1 MGGAFVAGT
10 VVALVQFV
18 RVRDR
23 RLLLVA
29 AMLACQSQAL
39 GREWYDVWRDVFQ
52 AGVIAVGMVLV
63 FALSP
68 RPAPSEAKRSAAQA
82 PPAEPTASGKPAPS
96 TGDGTIRA

>member
-1 MGGAFVAGT
+1 VE
-10 VVALVQFV
+10 FV

-39 GREWYDVWRDVFQ
+39 GREWYDVWRDEIQ
-52 AGVIAVGMVLV
+52 AGVIAAGMALV

-68 RPAPSEAKRSAAQA
+68 RTAAAPK
-82 PPAEPTASGKPAPS
+82 PPAASAPRAEPQPAG
-96 TGDGTIRA
+96 GDGAITA

>member
-52 AGVIAVGMVLV
+52 AGVIAAGMALVLS
-63 FALSP
+63 LSP
-68 RPAPSEAKRSAAQA
+68 RAHPVPPRRSDLPQPAPDQSDESAREGAV
-82 PPAEPTASGKPAPS
+82 
-96 TGDGTIRA
+96 RA

>member
-1 MGGAFVAGT
+1 VGGAFVAGT

-52 AGVIAVGMVLV
+52 AGVIAAGMVLV

-68 RPAPSEAKRSAAQA
+68 RTAAAPTRPAPPRR
-82 PPAEPTASGKPAPS
+82 PAELVDATRGAPS
-96 TGDGTIRA
+96 

>member
-18 RVRDR
+18 RVRDS

-29 AMLACQSQAL
+29 MMLACQSQAL
-39 GREWYDVWRDVFQ
+39 GREWYDAWRDVFQ
-52 AGVIAVGMVLV
+52 AGVIAAGMALV

-68 RPAPSEAKRSAAQA
+68 RTAHPTSRLPPSPEREGEAR
-82 PPAEPTASGKPAPS
+82 
-96 TGDGTIRA
+96 GDGAVQA

>member
-1 MGGAFVAGT
+1 VGGAFVAGT

-52 AGVIAVGMVLV
+52 AGVIAAGMVLV

-68 RPAPSEAKRSAAQA
+68 RAAHPPSSKVAPLPEPHDKASSGAVEA
-82 PPAEPTASGKPAPS
+82 
-96 TGDGTIRA
+96 

>member
-39 GREWYDVWRDVFQ
+39 GREWYDTWRDVFQ
-52 AGVIAVGMVLV
+52 AGVIAAGMVLV

-68 RPAPSEAKRSAAQA
+68 RSTPAPRLPVSLA
-82 PPAEPTASGKPAPS
+82 PPAEPE
-96 TGDGTIRA
+96 RAAGEGAAKA

>member
-52 AGVIAVGMVLV
+52 AGVIAAGMVLV

-68 RPAPSEAKRSAAQA
+68 RPAHPPSSKAAS
-82 PPAEPTASGKPAPS
+82 PPEPHDKAPS
-96 TGDGTIRA
+96 GAVEA